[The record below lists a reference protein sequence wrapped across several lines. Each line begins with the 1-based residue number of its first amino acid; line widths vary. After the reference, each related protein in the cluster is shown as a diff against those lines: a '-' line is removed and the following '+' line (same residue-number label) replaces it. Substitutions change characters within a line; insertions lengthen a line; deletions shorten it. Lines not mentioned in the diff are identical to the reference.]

1 MEKHTTERKNASTRL
16 ILFQDMTLS
25 ALASLMSVL
34 LVRWISEPIKGFT
47 GIVLLW
53 ICISVF
59 FTLLG
64 ILLSGS
70 YKVVSRYV
78 SFRMSE
84 RLIYVIA
91 IKEIGMATICL
102 LGLSHIPT
110 IALIITAISVDTLL
124 TAAFL
129 FYPRVT
135 ASVMRREEKAVS
147 NIGRMT
153 ALVSGTS
160 DESVALADKAEAE
173 GHCTVLG
180 FVTRD
185 PSMEGK
191 VIGNRIVYLLGE
203 NGSMDSLQWRLGG
216 IDCVLYP
223 KGGEEHSR
231 KGAGKKTAEGE
242 DTLAASPVK
251 NISGMTAAEIRQS
264 DGMSLFGHILKR
276 TFDIVFSGILLIV
289 FSPVILIC
297 AIAVKLE
304 DRGPAIYSQERI
316 GRGGRPFMIYKFRSM
331 RVDAES
337 AGSPQLYS
345 GEEDPRLTKV
355 GSFLRAHHLDELPQ
369 LWNVFKGDMSFIGYR
384 PERQYYIDRIM
395 DCNPRYRYLYQI
407 RPGVTSYATLYNGYT
422 DTLDKMLTRL
432 DLDLYYLRNHSLWF
446 DARVLGMTF
455 ISIVTGKKF

>member
-1 MEKHTTERKNASTRL
+1 MIL
-16 ILFQDMTLS
+16 IC
-25 ALASLMSVL
+25 VL
-34 LVRWISEPIKGFT
+34 GLVRIQTPP
-47 GIVLLW
+47 LL
-53 ICISVF
+53 
-59 FTLLG
+59 
-64 ILLSGS
+64 
-70 YKVVSRYV
+70 
-78 SFRMSE
+78 
-84 RLIYVIA
+84 
-91 IKEIGMATICL
+91 
-102 LGLSHIPT
+102 
-110 IALIITAISVDTLL
+110 ITAISVDTLL
-124 TAAFL
+124 TAALL
-129 FYPRVT
+129 FYPRVA

-160 DESVALADKAEAE
+160 DESVALADKAEEE

-231 KGAGKKTAEGE
+231 SGVGKKTAEGE
-242 DTLAASPVK
+242 DTISAPTPEK
-251 NISGMTAAEIRQS
+251 NVTRMTAAQIRQA

-276 TFDIVFSGILLIV
+276 AFDIVFSGILLIV

-304 DRGPAIYSQERI
+304 DKGPAIYSQERI

-337 AGSPQLYS
+337 AGTPQLYS
-345 GEEDPRLTKV
+345 GERDPRLTKV

-369 LWNVFKGDMSFIGYR
+369 LWNVFRGDMSFIGYR